1 MNRVDMTNA
10 QPKNKIQLIWG
21 VALLVVGIAVFFRV
35 SQVMPQIAEIPQFS
49 SVLIFI
55 RISFYIIGFVLV
67 GGGVRKIWAY
77 VQGSDADS

>member
-1 MNRVDMTNA
+1 MTNA